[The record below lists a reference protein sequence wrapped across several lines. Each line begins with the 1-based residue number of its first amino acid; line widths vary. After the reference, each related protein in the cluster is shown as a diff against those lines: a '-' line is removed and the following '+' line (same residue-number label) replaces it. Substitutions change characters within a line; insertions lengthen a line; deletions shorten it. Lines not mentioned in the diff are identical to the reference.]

1 MRRLGAGVRNLLP
14 RRRVAAV
21 IGNRR
26 IMANSTNETTLPGAA
41 GSDPLGTDRDEAFRL
56 DRSPLSGADSLSGAL
71 AVGEV
76 SDTEVI
82 PLVEETVRIGKRE
95 VRGGAVR
102 IRTVVDTV
110 EEMSRAE
117 LQGERVEVT
126 RVPIDREITAAPQIR
141 TENGVTIIPVVE
153 EVLVVEKRLV
163 LKEELH
169 VRREQTTETVEVPVT
184 VRKQRAVVERVS
196 PDGDTRAEEID

>member
-1 MRRLGAGVRNLLP
+1 
-14 RRRVAAV
+14 
-21 IGNRR
+21 
-26 IMANSTNETTLPGAA
+26 MANSTNETTLPGAA
-41 GSDPLGTDRDEAFRL
+41 GFDPLGTDRDEAFTT
-56 DRSPLSGADSLSGAL
+56 DQSSLSATGIVAEL
-71 AVGEV
+71 T
-76 SDTEVI
+76 DTETI
-82 PLVEETVRIGKRE
+82 PLVEETVRVGKRE
-95 VRGGAVR
+95 VRGGTVR

-126 RVPIDREITAAPQIR
+126 RVPIDREITAAPAIR

-169 VRREQTTETVEVPVT
+169 IRREQTTETVEVPVT